1 MQTVAEALTQL
12 LELAKPRQAATLAL
26 VRLGAHQVRMSLQER
41 LVVPVV
47 PARQAHSV
55 AGLHDPAMLKQ
66 PPPTAGRLMVI
77 EVAGGIPLQT
87 ARLMVMAAL
96 VQAGL

>member
-1 MQTVAEALTQL
+1 M
-12 LELAKPRQAATLAL
+12 
-26 VRLGAHQVRMSLQER
+26 
-41 LVVPVV
+41 VPVV

-77 EVAGGIPLQT
+77 EVAVGGIPLQT
-87 ARLMVMAAL
+87 ARLVVMAAL
-96 VQAGL
+96 VQAEL